1 MSIGSLLK
9 RFAICLLSTLLL
21 TQSVYVPQSITERV
35 RQYTGGLEFDYAGWT
50 LDSLGLKLG
59 MAGVAP
65 TDHLSPETQK
75 RVVTSYFDLVRQYND
90 LENKVEQAY
99 ADPSIQDPAQAV
111 AAELAQQAQLQKLL
125 DRLAPVAESILQAQV
140 TSVLQDNGLT
150 LGGQPIPSVLYHTTP
165 LPKAL
170 IVSPRDT
177 IRQDVN
183 ISLLA
188 NLTLDQ
194 ISALEEKISSALD
207 VSVLVVDIGGVGI
220 YPTMVQSTSNLNWVV
235 GTIAHEWTHNFLDF
249 RPLGWHY
256 ETNAQLRTMNETTA
270 SIIGNEVGAQV
281 MAQYYPDRQTGSVN
295 PPAQPVKAAAVS
307 LDSATFDF
315 NQEMHATRVRVD
327 ELLKEGKI
335 NEAESYMEQRRQ
347 VFWEHGYLI
356 RKLNQ
361 AYFAFYG
368 AYADTPGGAAG
379 EDPVGPAVR
388 ELRQQ
393 STTLADFLNRI
404 SWMTTFEQLQKAVSK

>member
-1 MSIGSLLK
+1 MTFGSILK
-9 RFAICLLSTLLL
+9 RSLVALLCAILL
-21 TQSVYVPQSITERV
+21 TQSVYVPQGLTEKVSR
-35 RQYTGGLEFDYAGWT
+35 YTGGIEFDYARWT
-50 LDSLGLKLG
+50 LDSLLLKIG
-59 MAGVAP
+59 ISGVAP
-65 TDHLSPETQK
+65 TDHLSAEVQQK
-75 RVVTSYFDLVRQYND
+75 IVTHYFDLVGQYD
-90 LENKVEQAY
+90 TLEAKIETIYANPTVKNPAEQA
-99 ADPSIQDPAQAV
+99 ATELKAQT
-111 AAELAQQAQLQKLL
+111 ELQKLL
-125 DRLAPVAESILQAQV
+125 DRLAPIAESILQEQV
-140 TSVLQDNGLT
+140 TSVLDKEGLT

-194 ISALEEKISSALD
+194 ISELEDKISKALN

-220 YPTMVQSTSNLNWVV
+220 YPTMVESTSDLNWVV

-249 RPLGWHY
+249 RPLGWNY
-256 ETNAQLRTMNETTA
+256 DTNASLRTMNETTA
-270 SIIGNEVGAQV
+270 SIVGNEVGAQV
-281 MAQYYPDRQTGSVN
+281 IAQYYPEYQGQSYLPGQN
-295 PPAQPVKAAAVS
+295 LGEAAANS
-307 LDSATFDF
+307 LDPSTFDF
-315 NQEMHATRVRVD
+315 NHEMHETRVTVD
-327 ELLKEGKI
+327 ELLKAGKI
-335 NEAESYMEQRRQ
+335 DEAENYMEQRRQ
-347 VFWEHGYLI
+347 VFVQHGYLI

-388 ELRQQ
+388 ELRQE
-393 STTLADFLNRI
+393 SGSLANFLNRI
-404 SWMTTFEQLQKAVSK
+404 SWMTSFDQLQIAVKK

>member
-1 MSIGSLLK
+1 MAIGSLLK
-9 RFAICLLSTLLL
+9 RLVIYLLSILLL
-21 TQSVYVPQSITERV
+21 TQSVYMPQSITERV

-99 ADPSIQDPAQAV
+99 ADPSIQDPAQAA

-125 DRLAPVAESILQAQV
+125 DRLAPLAESILQAQV

-281 MAQYYPDRQTGSVN
+281 MAQYYPDLQAGALNTA
-295 PPAQPVKAAAVS
+295 PQAAKAAAVS
-307 LDSATFDF
+307 LESASFDF

-327 ELLKEGKI
+327 ELLKAGKI
-335 NEAESYMEQRRQ
+335 DEAESYMEQRRQ

-404 SWMTTFEQLQKAVSK
+404 SWMTSFEQLQKAVAK